1 MVKIFVSIT
10 MLLWLSINVMGEN
23 PVKKFARFEYQ
34 GEVSFGLVTSD
45 TEIQKIDG
53 NIFGDYQVS
62 DEVFKTKDVRI
73 LPPVTPSKIIAVG
86 LNYRS
91 HSGMAGAGVPGL
103 FSKLPSS
110 LAGQDDPIWIYADS
124 ENLHYEGEMVL
135 VIGKKAR
142 GISESKAEEVI
153 FGVTAGNDVSER
165 DWQLSDLQWIRAK
178 GADSFSP
185 VGPWIVTGLD
195 YNNLQVQTRVN
206 GLVRQSE
213 STKNLIHPVSKIISY
228 VSHYFTL
235 MPGDLIFTG
244 TPGSTRAMKSGDII
258 EVEVEGVGV
267 LRNKVMK
274 KPVQ

>member
-1 MVKIFVSIT
+1 MILLFSGVVS
-10 MLLWLSINVMGEN
+10 GEN
-23 PVKKFARFEYQ
+23 AIKRFARFEYQ
-34 GEVSFGLVTSD
+34 GSTFFGLVVND
-45 TEIQKIDG
+45 IEIQKIEGD
-53 NIFGDYQVS
+53 IFSDYRIT
-62 DEVFKTKDVRI
+62 EEIIRIKDVRI
-73 LPPVTPSKIIAVG
+73 LPPVTPSKIIAIG

-91 HSGMAGAGVPGL
+91 HSGMTSTGEPGL

-135 VIGKKAR
+135 VIGKEVR
-142 GISESKAEEVI
+142 NISESKAEEVI

-165 DWQLSDLQWIRAK
+165 GWQLSDLQWIRAK

-185 VGPWIVTGLD
+185 VGPWIVTGLN
-195 YNNLQVQTRVN
+195 YNDLKIQTRVN
-206 GLVRQSE
+206 GFVRQNE
-213 STKNLIHPVSKIISY
+213 RTKNLIHSVGRIISY
-228 VSHYFTL
+228 ISHYFTL

-244 TPGSTRAMKSGDII
+244 TPGSTQAMKNGDI
-258 EVEVEGVGV
+258 VEVEIEGVGI